1 MLSFEYIFSGALVGF
16 LIGMTGIGGGALMTP
31 LLILLFGISPSTAV
45 GTDLFFASITK
56 LSSLF
61 FFSQKK
67 LINWNIVKLLS
78 LGSLPISFLVLIILK
93 ENSQSQVETSF
104 FLTKIIGVVLI
115 VSSFLYLIKFFS
127 NKNIFYNM
135 KGIFTSS
142 YVKKSLTIFAG
153 IIIGT
158 IVTTTSIGAGVLG
171 TVALIILYPNLSPVS
186 LIATEIAHAVPLALL
201 AGVGHASLGNVDVQ
215 ILGNLLLGSLPAAYA
230 GSQLGNIVPKNF
242 LRVFLGIFLFLAG
255 IKLIV

>member
-1 MLSFEYIFSGALVGF
+1 
-16 LIGMTGIGGGALMTP
+16 
-31 LLILLFGISPSTAV
+31 
-45 GTDLFFASITK
+45 
-56 LSSLF
+56 
-61 FFSQKK
+61 
-67 LINWNIVKLLS
+67 
-78 LGSLPISFLVLIILK
+78 
-93 ENSQSQVETSF
+93 
-104 FLTKIIGVVLI
+104 
-115 VSSFLYLIKFFS
+115 
-127 NKNIFYNM
+127 M